1 MLSILAR
8 TDIGSDADAT
18 PTAKGAEVWELGPN
32 MPLGLGTKSQQQ
44 TLLLGIERLREQ
56 GQALTQGAVPT
67 AHGWGPA
74 RAAATPK
81 AREADMGAQ
90 SASAREESSW
100 HTLYRERDQSTGK
113 PPSQSVS

>member
-1 MLSILAR
+1 
-8 TDIGSDADAT
+8 
-18 PTAKGAEVWELGPN
+18 